1 MREPE
6 VRRFDLNLLVALD
19 ALLEERNVSK
29 AAAKL
34 GLSQPAM
41 SRALGRLRKSFGD
54 QLLVRGQNGY
64 VPTSRAEDLIAPV
77 RRVLQESRALL
88 EPGAFDPKTARAR
101 FRIITNDHC
110 GFVLLPDLFSAIRAQ
125 APGIDIEVARLD
137 GDSLDEL
144 ANGDADLLIGRPP
157 AAARAGHLVQLLLEE
172 PYVCAIRQDH
182 PALKGGVSL
191 KDYCA
196 YPHCA
201 TDTNGVVSG
210 NIDAALTALGE
221 KRRVALRTP
230 DFISALFVVAGSDLI
245 QTAPRSLAEQIA
257 PTAGLALAELPF
269 KIAPAPIGQ
278 IWHERH
284 QTDPGHAWLRAQ
296 VKQNALGT
304 VTVSRTNAA

>member
-1 MREPE
+1 MMMREPE

-88 EPGAFDPKTARAR
+88 EPGKFDPKSGHAQ

-110 GFVLLPDLFSAIRAQ
+110 GFVLLPDIVGDVRAQ
-125 APGIDIEVARLD
+125 APGIDIEVMRLD
-137 GDSLDEL
+137 GDSLDQL

-157 AAARAGHLVQLLLEE
+157 SSARAGHLVQLLLEE
-172 PYVCAIRQDH
+172 PHVCAVREGH
-182 PALKGGVSL
+182 PALKGGLSL

-196 YPHCA
+196 YPHC
-201 TDTNGVVSG
+201 DTEANGPLSG
-210 NIDAALTALGE
+210 QIDAALTALGE
-221 KRRVALRTP
+221 KRRVALKTP
-230 DFISALFVVAGSDLI
+230 DFIAALFIVASTDLI
-245 QTAPRSLAEQIA
+245 HTAPRSLAQRLA
-257 PTAGLALAELPF
+257 PTAGLKIVDLPF
-269 KIAPAPIGQ
+269 KIAPAPISQ

-284 QTDPGHAWLRAQ
+284 QTDPAHAWLRAQ
-296 VKQNALGT
+296 VKQNALG
-304 VTVSRTNAA
+304 SAH